1 MNLDT
6 IRDRLGFSSEKLAL
20 GHDHDHGDAK
30 AHGHT
35 HGVIDATIAS
45 TDRGIWAIKWS
56 FVILAITAAFHK
68 GPRCQSPLTWTQTA
82 YRCRSPS

>member
-1 MNLDT
+1 MMMDR
-6 IRDRLGFSSEKLAL
+6 IRDWFGFSPVKLTGAH
-20 GHDHDHGDAK
+20 GHDHAEVG

-56 FVILAITAAFHK
+56 FLILAA
-68 GPRCQSPLTWTQTA
+68 TWPA
-82 YRCRSPS
+82 WS